1 MERTFMR
8 SKTIFWVILLA
19 ILVSIF
25 FQACSGSVTSSAG
38 SSTSQTAFSSETSV
52 TVNELDIKPEMSSNT
67 LRIKKIS
74 LDSGRIVFKLSSPD
88 GQIQWEEAFTGPVDK
103 QYTFDLDATPGIWKL
118 EIELEN
124 ATGNY
129 DIEWR
134 ASN

>member
-1 MERTFMR
+1 MR

-88 GQIQWEEAFTGPVDK
+88 GQIQWEEAFTAPVDK